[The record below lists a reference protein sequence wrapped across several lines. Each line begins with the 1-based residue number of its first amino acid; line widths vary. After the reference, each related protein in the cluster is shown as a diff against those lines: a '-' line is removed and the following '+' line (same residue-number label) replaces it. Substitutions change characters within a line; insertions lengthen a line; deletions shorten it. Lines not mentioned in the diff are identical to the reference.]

1 MMDYAMETLMIEKYR
16 QIVLERQVEINE
28 HEARTSFGSREIIER
43 IKRLDEA
50 IARLE
55 RAKDK

>member
-1 MMDYAMETLMIEKYR
+1 MNYAIETLRIEKYR
-16 QIVLERQVEINE
+16 QIALERQVEINE
-28 HEARTSFGSREIIER
+28 HEARTSLGSEKIIDR

-55 RAKDK
+55 RVKNK